1 MKLPSILLLSS
12 SLAALAATEEQINK
26 RFDVQPG
33 GKLVVDV
40 DFGSIEVSTNA
51 TSGVMV
57 DVWRKVSRSSRSDEE
72 KFLRDHPV
80 NISQEGN
87 TLTIRSRRPE
97 VRGWLWNGRNRNEA
111 KYILRVPAQFGAQ
124 LKTMGGGISVSDLTG
139 ECTVGTSGG
148 GLKFARLHGP
158 LKGTTS
164 GGGIHVMDCAGTIK
178 INTSGGGID
187 VSGGSG
193 SLDGDT
199 SGGSVSVKHFGGSAR
214 IKSSGGSLTVES
226 VAGKL
231 QGSTSGGSISA
242 VLLSPLPDEVSL
254 STSGGGITIRVSKN
268 AAFNLDASTS
278 AGGVSCDLPV
288 AIVGKSARSHMRG
301 AVNGGGK
308 QVLLRTSAGGIHIKQ
323 VQN

>member
-26 RFDVQPG
+26 HFSVQSG

-40 DFGSIEVSTNA
+40 DFGSIEVNTNS

-57 DVWRKVSRSSRSDEE
+57 DVWRRVSRSSRSAEE
-72 KFLRDHPV
+72 QFLRDHPV
-80 NISQEGN
+80 NIAQEGD
-87 TLTIRSRRPE
+87 TVTIRSRRDE
-97 VRGWLWNGRNRNEA
+97 VRGWSWNGRNRNEA

-124 LKTMGGGISVSDLTG
+124 LKTSGGGISVSDLTG
-139 ECTVGTSGG
+139 ECRVGTSGG

-158 LKGTTS
+158 LNGTTS
-164 GGGIHVMDCAGTIK
+164 GGSIHVVDCAGTIK

-199 SGGSVSVKHFGGSAR
+199 SGGSVSVKRFNGPAHV
-214 IKSSGGSLTVES
+214 KTSGGSLTVES
-226 VAGKL
+226 VGGRV

-242 VLLSPLPDEVSL
+242 VLPSPLSDEVNL
-254 STSGGGITIRVSKN
+254 STSGGGITVRVPRN

-278 AGGVSCDLPV
+278 AGSVSSDLPV
-288 AIVGKSARSHMRG
+288 AIVGKSAHSHMRG

-308 QVLLRTSAGGIHIKQ
+308 QVLLRTSAGGIHVKTL
-323 VQN
+323 